1 MPDVNENKLNP
12 FVAEIVDAVSAET
25 ASINNLGNLSEE
37 HEALLWNLWEKT
49 QDYAA
54 GGEITPEEEL
64 SLVTLLNALGFGK
77 LDKGAA

>member
-1 MPDVNENKLNP
+1 MLDVDENKLNP
-12 FVAEIVDAVSAET
+12 FVAEIVDAVSAEA
-25 ASINNLGNLSEE
+25 ASINPSNLSEE
-37 HEALLWNLWEKT
+37 HEALLWNLWERT

-64 SLVTLLNALGFGK
+64 GLVTLLNALGFGK